1 MFKNIQAVTS
11 VDPLTFEFHNPETID
26 ITLLVNSISG
36 SSAIRKLACTYSS
49 IVSSLLRSSFFDHEL
64 ERGRLGD
71 THCYRKSVKSM
82 RQMKDTNLVD
92 FVELRLK
99 SKEDFSLI

>member
-1 MFKNIQAVTS
+1 MLPKKFLCKILLKVFKNIQAVTS

-26 ITLLVNSISG
+26 ITLLVNSVSG

-64 ERGRLGD
+64 ERGRLE
-71 THCYRKSVKSM
+71 THTV
-82 RQMKDTNLVD
+82 TENL
-92 FVELRLK
+92 LNQ
-99 SKEDFSLI
+99 